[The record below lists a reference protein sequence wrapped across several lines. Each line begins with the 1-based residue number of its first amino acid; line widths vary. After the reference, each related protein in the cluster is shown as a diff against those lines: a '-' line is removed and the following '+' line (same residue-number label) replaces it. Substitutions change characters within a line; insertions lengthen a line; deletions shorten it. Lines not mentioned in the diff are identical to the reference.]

1 MTQNRTIESLDLD
14 AVRRGDFESIAEAL
28 SFLRD
33 VLDNEARLRRKG
45 VRLATDRSE
54 RLTLPLS
61 PSAALN
67 DYDIG
72 DASILLFEGST
83 AVNVTGLLAPSG
95 GASREV
101 TLLVIGSGTITL
113 KHADTNSEAPNR
125 ILTFAA
131 GDLTIATNKA
141 VKLQYH
147 DARWRE
153 LKWV

>member
-1 MTQNRTIESLDLD
+1 MSVNSTVESLDL
-14 AVRRGDFESIAEAL
+14 AAIRNGDFESIADAVA
-28 SFLRD
+28 FLRD

-45 VRLATDRSE
+45 VRLATDTSE

-61 PSAALN
+61 PTAALN

-95 GASREV
+95 SRSREV

-131 GDLTIATNKA
+131 GDLAIATNKA
-141 VKLQYH
+141 VRVQYH
-147 DARWRE
+147 SSRWRE
-153 LKWV
+153 LKWA